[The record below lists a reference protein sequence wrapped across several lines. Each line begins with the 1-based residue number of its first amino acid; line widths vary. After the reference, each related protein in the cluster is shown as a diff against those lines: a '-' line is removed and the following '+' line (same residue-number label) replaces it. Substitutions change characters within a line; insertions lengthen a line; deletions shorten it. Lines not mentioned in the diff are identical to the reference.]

1 MMPRRDNPRRE
12 QQPMPVPADS
22 YRHEFLFSELAD
34 AVGSENGDGGAL
46 GAQGSADEKR
56 THAEST

>member
-1 MMPRRDNPRRE
+1 
-12 QQPMPVPADS
+12 MPVPADN